1 MRKNRRLLVCM
12 FAILAVV
19 LLFAAELS
27 LRDAS
32 GQVRAGRRGA
42 AVKGEEGKG
51 AAVGPRGAVV
61 KGDEGYE
68 AWRAVAGVS
77 AAIAIGTMLA
87 RPPSAA
93 TTVVVNGTT
102 YWVYQNTY
110 YMRVYSGGN
119 VAYQVVAPPR

>member
-51 AAVGPRGAVV
+51 AAVGRRGAVAKGDEGAAAVGRRGAVV
-61 KGDEGYE
+61 AGEEGVAAAGRHGSVVVGNRYEDYE
-68 AWRAVAGVS
+68 A
-77 AAIAIGTMLA
+77 
-87 RPPSAA
+87 
-93 TTVVVNGTT
+93 
-102 YWVYQNTY
+102 
-110 YMRVYSGGN
+110 
-119 VAYQVVAPPR
+119 